1 MHILTSLPVLT
12 HPFTSWMS
20 PRPIILNRMIRV
32 RGSSTC
38 SDVAR
43 SDLSFAFAY
52 ELGPFLF
59 TLAPMTYGWSI
70 LAMREEYFERAASWS
85 AVLSLACAATA
96 VRGLFTAGRG
106 ATVAARLIE
115 EVIPCALPVLTATCC
130 RSRLYCLVKSKIIQY
145 L

>member
-1 MHILTSLPVLT
+1 MRRGGGESMINICLNTLRLVGINVKINPEDLTSFPVLT

-20 PRPIILNRMIRV
+20 SLPIILKRMIRV

-59 TLAPMTYGWSI
+59 TLAPMTYG
-70 LAMREEYFERAASWS
+70 
-85 AVLSLACAATA
+85 
-96 VRGLFTAGRG
+96 
-106 ATVAARLIE
+106 
-115 EVIPCALPVLTATCC
+115 
-130 RSRLYCLVKSKIIQY
+130 
-145 L
+145 